1 MASGGAG
8 MARAVAGR
16 RRAALGDVVADLVEG
31 ALNQPVRHRV
41 RCRRTC
47 RLVGHDVAYGDQL
60 RLRQQRINHLRG
72 GMPVAVTGTLDGIY
86 EGVEAWV
93 I

>member
-1 MASGGAG
+1 MVSGGAG

-16 RRAALGDVVADLVEG
+16 RRAALSDVVTDLVEG

-41 RCRRTC
+41 RCRRAC
-47 RLVGHDVAYGDQL
+47 GLMGHHVTDGNQL
-60 RLRQQRINHLRG
+60 RLGERRINTLG
-72 GMPVAVTGTLDGIY
+72 FGMAVAVTGTLDGIY